1 MIEILKDGT
10 IIVSL
15 GMAEL
20 LFVLYIILELVSI
33 RWRKISLIHSI
44 ALYSIY
50 LYRLEKTIP
59 VGWRNKTILYDFFS
73 IRKNEKRYSIMQHLD
88 SEVEEKRIYSFV
100 YIDGLGRIVRNDL
113 PEVCA
118 KAEETMDQSKLK
130 SFKREKQLK
139 DLGI

>member
-1 MIEILKDGT
+1 MIEIKDGA

-15 GMAEL
+15 GMTGL
-20 LFVLYIILELVSI
+20 LFVLYTILELASI
-33 RWRKISLIHSI
+33 RWRKISLLHSI

-50 LYRLEKTIP
+50 LYRLKKTIP
-59 VGWRNKTILYDFFS
+59 VGWRNNTILYDFFS
-73 IRKNEKRYSIMQHLD
+73 IRKSEKQYSIMQHLD
-88 SEVEEKRIYSFV
+88 SEIEKKRIYSFV

-118 KAEETMDQSKLK
+118 KAEETMDQAKLR
-130 SFKREKQLK
+130 SFKRENLLK

>member
-1 MIEILKDGT
+1 MIEIKDGA

-15 GMAEL
+15 GMAGL
-20 LFVLYIILELVSI
+20 LFVLYTILELASI
-33 RWRKISLIHSI
+33 RWRKISLLHSI

-50 LYRLEKTIP
+50 LYRLKKTIP
-59 VGWRNKTILYDFFS
+59 VGWRNNTILYDFFS
-73 IRKNEKRYSIMQHLD
+73 IRKSEKQYSIMQHLD
-88 SEVEEKRIYSFV
+88 SEIEKKRIYSFV

-118 KAEETMDQSKLK
+118 KAEETMDQAKLR
-130 SFKREKQLK
+130 SFKRENLLK